1 MNILYIIGN
10 GFDLNLNL
18 KTGYQHFYDHY
29 LSIKTESPVLSALKN
44 HLGEKRYT
52 KWADLEKG
60 LGEYTENLLSI
71 DELEE
76 IEHDLTATLKEYLL
90 KEQSKL
96 VVTSDMS
103 TSFMKHLR
111 HPESFLA
118 PGVARVIEQF
128 ENKDTRHFFNFMSFN
143 YTDSLEKLIAP
154 SADRMPYTLDSHT
167 HLQTIR
173 HIHLTL
179 SDDEF
184 IMGVNDDSQILN
196 KSLICEQCR
205 DLLVKP
211 HMNHQLHNLI
221 DEDCKAMIRSAH
233 LFCLFGVSI
242 GETDNM
248 WWEEIGN
255 RLIDSGTRLILFAY
269 ENKKALHIN
278 EKIEQSRKYANL
290 LVKRC
295 GLEGRADIE
304 SIRSRI
310 YVGINTQAFKLI

>member
-1 MNILYIIGN
+1 M
-10 GFDLNLNL
+10 
-18 KTGYQHFYDHY
+18 
-29 LSIKTESPVLSALKN
+29 
-44 HLGEKRYT
+44 
-52 KWADLEKG
+52 
-60 LGEYTENLLSI
+60 
-71 DELEE
+71 
-76 IEHDLTATLKEYLL
+76 TATLKEYLL
-90 KEQSKL
+90 EEQNKL
-96 VVTSDMS
+96 VVTQDMS
-103 TSFMKHLR
+103 TTFIKHFR
-111 HPESFLA
+111 YPETFLA
-118 PGVARVIEQF
+118 PGVARVLERF
-128 ENKDTRHFFNFMSFN
+128 ENQDAHHYYSFMSFN
-143 YTDSLEKLIAP
+143 YTDSLERLIVP
-154 SADRMPYTLDSHT
+154 SADRIPYSLDSHT
-167 HLQTIR
+167 HLQAIR

-184 IMGVNDDSQILN
+184 IMGVNDDSQIAN
-196 KSLICEQCR
+196 KSLICEECR

-211 HMNHQLHNLI
+211 HMNHQLQNLI

>member
-1 MNILYIIGN
+1 MNVLYIIGN

-29 LSIKTESPVLSALKN
+29 LSIKTESPVLKALKA
-44 HLGEKRYT
+44 HLEEMRYT

-60 LGEYTENLLSI
+60 LGEYTENLSSI
-71 DELEE
+71 EELEE
-76 IEHDLTATLKEYLL
+76 IEHDLTASLKEYLL
-90 KEQSKL
+90 EEQSKL
-96 VVTSDMS
+96 VVTPDMS
-103 TSFMKHLR
+103 ESFIKHLR

-118 PGVARVIEQF
+118 PGVARVIERF
-128 ENKDTRHFFNFMSFN
+128 ENKDVNHYYNIMSFN
-143 YTDSLEKLIAP
+143 YTDSVEKLIAP
-154 SADRMPYTLDSHT
+154 SSDHLPYSPDSRT
-167 HLQTIR
+167 RLQTIR

-184 IMGVNDDSQILN
+184 IMGVNDDSQIAN
-196 KSLICEQCR
+196 KSLICEECR

-221 DEDCKAMIRSAH
+221 DEDCKTMIRSTH

-242 GETDNM
+242 GETDKL

-255 RLIDSGTRLILFAY
+255 QLIDANTRLILFGY
-269 ENKKALHIN
+269 EKKKALHIN

-295 GLEGRADIE
+295 GLEDRSDID

-310 YVGINTQAFKLI
+310 FVGINTQAFKLI